1 MRSRAIQRRA
11 TSFATGLATS
21 VVLINL
27 LAVSDAFAQS
37 PEYKAELIGASEVPP
52 TPSPASGEVSL
63 TLEPESRIVSWV
75 AKFGGL
81 SGPATAAHFH
91 GPAAAGANAPPIIA
105 VPSGLLSSPS
115 IGVATLSAAQVDD
128 LEAGK
133 IYFNIHTAAH
143 PGGEI
148 RGQLLPV
155 K

>member
-1 MRSRAIQRRA
+1 MQ
-11 TSFATGLATS
+11 
-21 VVLINL
+21 
-27 LAVSDAFAQS
+27 AFAES
-37 PEYKAELIGASEVPP
+37 PEYKASLAGASEVPP
-52 TPSPASGEVSL
+52 TQSQAGGEVSVL
-63 TLEPESRIVSWV
+63 LEPESRIISWV

-91 GPAAAGANAPPIIA
+91 GPAAAGANAPPIIS
-105 VPSGLLSSPS
+105 VPAGLLSSPS
-115 IGVATLSAAQVDD
+115 IGVATLSPAQVDD

-148 RGQLLPV
+148 RGQLVLV

>member
-1 MRSRAIQRRA
+1 MRNRKIQGVAVIALAHCLAAGPMVAEA
-11 TSFATGLATS
+11 T
-21 VVLINL
+21 
-27 LAVSDAFAQS
+27 
-37 PEYKAELIGASEVPP
+37 EYKAALNGASEVPP
-52 TPSPASGEVSL
+52 VATSATGLVNM
-63 TLEPESRIVSWV
+63 TLEPKSRIISWM

-81 SGPATAAHFH
+81 SGPVTAAHFH

-105 VPSGLLSSPS
+105 VPDGVLLSPM
-115 IGVATLSAAQVDD
+115 IGIATLSQAQVDALD
-128 LEAGK
+128 AGK

>member
-1 MRSRAIQRRA
+1 MS
-11 TSFATGLATS
+11 
-21 VVLINL
+21 NL
-27 LAVSDAFAQS
+27 LLQAFAAVTLAS
-37 PEYKAELIGASEVPP
+37 LLNVSSVFAESTEFKAALAGASEVPP
-52 TPSPASGEVSL
+52 VTSLASGEVTLS
-63 TLEPESRIVSWV
+63 LEPESRIVSWV
-75 AKFGGL
+75 AKFGDL

-91 GPAAAGANAPPIIA
+91 GPAAAGASAPPIIT
-105 VPSGLLSSPS
+105 VPSGVLLSPS
-115 IGVATLSAAQVDD
+115 IGVATLSPTQVDD